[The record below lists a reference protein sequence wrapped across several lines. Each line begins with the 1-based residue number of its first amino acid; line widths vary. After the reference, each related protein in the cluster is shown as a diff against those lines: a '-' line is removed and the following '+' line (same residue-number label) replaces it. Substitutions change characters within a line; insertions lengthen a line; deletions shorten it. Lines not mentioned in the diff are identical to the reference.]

1 MRYTS
6 ETIQGQVYIPAV
18 NWALM
23 ILTIV
28 IVAVFS
34 DLAALTN
41 AYGFA
46 VATVMFSTSWL
57 IAVQIYYVKRLPII
71 IALMYFIPFGFFDG
85 KLLISVTLPFWISDC
100 ICTTIGLFWGAGLK
114 KVPHGAWVPL
124 LIGSILLGVMA
135 LWVWSKVSP
144 CCQLHFLCY

>member
-1 MRYTS
+1 MITATFSLIQQVINTKAFPPFRMRYTS

-34 DLAALTN
+34 DLANLTN

-57 IAVQIYYVKRLPII
+57 IAVQIHYVKHLPII
-71 IALMYFIPFGFFDG
+71 VALAYFIPFGFFDG
-85 KLLISVTLPFWISDC
+85 RSLIVMTPCF
-100 ICTTIGLFWGAGLK
+100 
-114 KVPHGAWVPL
+114 
-124 LIGSILLGVMA
+124 GSIITLDPSQVSSGELDSKRCHMVLGF
-135 LWVWSKVSP
+135 P
-144 CCQLHFLCY
+144 C